1 MVTPLTLAIT
11 PMSVLQNPE
20 FGEAYGKLFEEGE
33 VDDRLLVILFLM
45 VERLRGSCSVW
56 APYSTMPCK
65 EIYFCIL
72 RCKGGIHSFLTCFRY
87 FDVLPT
93 SFGTPLW
100 FTEKEIQEI
109 KGTNLFNATKIQ
121 VSIIS
126 ILNTPITIINMWL
139 KGIKII
145 L

>member
-11 PMSVLQNPE
+11 PMSVLQNPD

-65 EIYFCIL
+65 EMYFCIL
-72 RCKGGIHSFLTCFRY
+72 CCKDGIHSFLTCYSGILMCYQPRLVHHFGLQRKRSKSLRGLIFLMLQRFRY
-87 FDVLPT
+87 
-93 SFGTPLW
+93 PLS
-100 FTEKEIQEI
+100 
-109 KGTNLFNATKIQ
+109 L
-121 VSIIS
+121 S
-126 ILNTPITIINMWL
+126 
-139 KGIKII
+139 
-145 L
+145 